1 MLVNQRLLTAL
12 FFILSLV
19 CLEIQACPPILP
31 VIAGA
36 FTGIFA
42 AGRAVGSKRSQ
53 ERPATKFKGCYADSV
68 NARDM
73 GKASFHSESL
83 THVLCR
89 DACKKANMKHMGLQN
104 GTECY
109 CANKSRPVLR
119 SFQSSPVPSPEHSRP
134 VEPLDQRGPR
144 SDRPRSSRAATR
156 TASTLETWER
166 PRFTATASL
175 TCCAETRARRP
186 T

>member
-109 CANKSRPVLR
+109 CANKYGKYG
-119 SFQSSPVPSPEHSRP
+119 QI
-134 VEPLDQRGPR
+134 
-144 SDRPRSSRAATR
+144 
-156 TASTLETWER
+156 STLKCDKNCPGNEKETCGGYMAN
-166 PRFTATASL
+166 TVYDVATLA
-175 TCCAETRARRP
+175 
-186 T
+186 